1 MYNIGLDPILENI
14 IAVIYRI
21 ICVINEHF
29 DIIYPNTCSLYYKH
43 TTIVN
48 DASSFVSKWS
58 SKCINNAIVAIYDCN
73 MLIIQAT
80 DLNTL

>member
-1 MYNIGLDPILENI
+1 MHRIGLDPVLQNI
-14 IAVIYRI
+14 IAVIYGI

-29 DIIYPNTCSLYYKH
+29 DVIYPNTCSLYYKH
-43 TTIVN
+43 TMIVN
-48 DASSFVSKWS
+48 DASSVVSKWS
-58 SKCINNAIVAIYDCN
+58 SKPTENAIVAIYDCK